1 MLEKKVESYYESGKE
16 LIDELTDEK
25 SERLTPQQKKLFRLE
40 LKLIEEED
48 VANMHTMSNSVNEGE
63 DLDEYIMDEYPLPRH
78 GYHHLLRSFRGRVAK
93 YSIKLNTKITKIS
106 RQNGM
111 VSVHTVDQHGSS
123 STYECKKV
131 ICTISLGLLKEKA
144 IEFDPPLPAP
154 QQHSIDTIGFG
165 ILDKVFL
172 AFEKPSGRKT
182 CSGSRSQHLTTASR
196 TSSTFP
202 PMRPLSFAVSC
213 LRNSARIFTRTTQVN
228 RLPS

>member
-78 GYHHLLRSFRGRVAK
+78 GYHHLLQSFAEDLPK
-93 YSIKLNTKITKIS
+93 NSIKLNTKVTKIS

-172 AFEKPSGRKT
+172 AFEKPFWKEDMLRIKIA
-182 CSGSRSQHLTTASR
+182 ASEHSFSHFLNFS
-196 TSSTFP
+196 TNETFVLCGFVSEKFCKDLHKNHSS
-202 PMRPLSFAVSC
+202 
-213 LRNSARIFTRTTQVN
+213 
-228 RLPS
+228 